1 MKFSE
6 VIGQEDARE
15 RLLQLVYEDR
25 VPHALMLCGPHGCGK
40 LALALAFASYLLGER
55 NDEGQSLLASADA
68 VANAE
73 TMLQTW
79 EHPDLHFTFPVIRPS
94 GTSSDHKMVSDD
106 FCKEWRML
114 LKESVYFSM
123 DRWLSRMKATTQQ
136 AQIFEAESDELMRKL
151 SLKSSQGGYK
161 VSVIWLPERMN
172 QICANKLLKLLE
184 EPPLQT
190 VFIMV
195 CAEPEKLLETI
206 RSRVQRI
213 DIRRIDTAAIE
224 QALVSR
230 RGIESYVAH
239 HVARTANGNWLK
251 AIETLDA
258 DSENKEFLEMF
269 KVFMRMAYMRNV
281 KELKKWTDTIAGY
294 GREKQ
299 RRMMGYFSRLTR
311 ENFMY
316 NFRRPELNYMT
327 VEEEEFAKNFA
338 RFINEANVI
347 EIEERFAKAQRDIG
361 QNANAKIVFFD
372 LALEMIVLLIKK

>member
-68 VANAE
+68 VVNAE
-73 TMLQTW
+73 AMLQTW

-106 FCKEWRML
+106 FGKEWRML

-213 DIRRIDTAAIE
+213 DIRRIDTVAIE

-230 RGIESYVAH
+230 RGIESHVAH

-361 QNANAKIVFFD
+361 QNANAKIVFSD